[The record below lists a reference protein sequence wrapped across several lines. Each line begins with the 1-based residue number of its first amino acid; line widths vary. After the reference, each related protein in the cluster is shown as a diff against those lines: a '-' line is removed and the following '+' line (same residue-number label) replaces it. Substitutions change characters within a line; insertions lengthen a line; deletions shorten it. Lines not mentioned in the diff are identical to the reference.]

1 MTTPIIAIVGRPNVG
16 KSSLFNR
23 LAGRRL
29 AIVEDLPGT
38 TRDRVYCSIR
48 WNDQT
53 FTLIDTGGLELA
65 PDSDISEN
73 IKAQVEIAVE
83 EADAIMMLVDV
94 KDGIT
99 IPDEDIAETLRRSQK
114 PVVLA
119 VNKCDNRERENQA
132 MEFYQMPIENPVF
145 ISAHHNIGIFD
156 LMERVTGI
164 LPESTTIP
172 EDNDIL
178 KIAIL
183 GRPNAGK
190 SMLLNTMLGQKR
202 VIVSDVP
209 GTTRDSIDTIVE
221 RDGMR
226 ALLIDTAG
234 IRRRGKIDRGIEK
247 YSVMRALRAIDRADV
262 CLLMLDASEMVTAQ
276 DAHIAGYIREAYKGI
291 LIMINKWDLADDLA
305 LTKRECDMKV
315 KKSLKFLHYASV
327 QYVSAKTGF
336 GVEKILPATS
346 AIHQARI
353 KWTEHSEVRQA
364 VKRAFES
371 HPPMTKRF
379 FEIRDAIQIDILPPT
394 FVFSVTNPTLVH
406 FSYRRYL
413 ENSLRDRFDL
423 WGTPLKLVFA
433 KRLPKKQKTGTELE
447 KLNDS

>member
-23 LAGRRL
+23 LARERL

-38 TRDRVYCSIR
+38 TRDRVYSSIN
-48 WNDQT
+48 WNDQI

-65 PDSDISEN
+65 PESDISAN
-73 IKAQVEIAVE
+73 IKAQVEIAIE
-83 EADAIMMLVDV
+83 EADAIVMMVDV

-99 IPDEDIAETLRRSQK
+99 IPDQEIAETLRRSKK

-119 VNKCDNRERENQA
+119 VNKCDNQERAEQA
-132 MEFYQMPIENPVF
+132 FEFYQMPIADPVI
-145 ISAHHNIGIFD
+145 ISTQHNTGIAE
-156 LMERVTGI
+156 LMDRVTAI
-164 LPESTTIP
+164 LPESPVSP
-172 EDNDIL
+172 EDADIL

-202 VIVSDVP
+202 VIVSDIP

-234 IRRRGKIDRGIEK
+234 IRRRGRVDRGIEK
-247 YSVMRALRAIDRADV
+247 YSVMRAMRAIDRADV
-262 CLLMLDASEMVTAQ
+262 CLLMLDTSEMVTAQ

-291 LIMINKWDLADDLA
+291 LLVVNKWDLADELA
-305 LTKRECDMKV
+305 MTKRDCSLEI
-315 KKSLKFLHYASV
+315 KKNLKFLHYASMLFI
-327 QYVSAKTGF
+327 SAKTGF
-336 GVEKILPATS
+336 GVEKILPA
-346 AIHQARI
+346 AEKIHQARTKRI
-353 KWTEHSEVRQA
+353 EHAEVREA
-364 VKRAFES
+364 VRRAFES

-379 FEIRDAIQIDILPPT
+379 FEIRDVIQSDILPPT
-394 FVFSVTNPTLVH
+394 FVFAVSNPALVH

-413 ENSLRDRFDL
+413 ENSLRDTFGL
-423 WGTPLKLVFA
+423 WGTPLKLIFT
-433 KRLPKKQKTGTELE
+433 KRLPKKQKPGTTFGEI
-447 KLNDS
+447 NDS

>member
-1 MTTPIIAIVGRPNVG
+1 MTRPIVAIVGRPNVG

-23 LAGRRL
+23 LVGRRL

-38 TRDRVYCSIR
+38 TRDRVYGDIAWGDRSI
-48 WNDQT
+48 T
-53 FTLIDTGGLELA
+53 IVDTGGLEVS

-73 IKAQVEIAVE
+73 IRAQVGVAIS
-83 EADAIMMLVDV
+83 EAEAIIMLVDV

-99 IPDEDIAETLRRSQK
+99 IPDEDIAQLLRRSRK

-119 VNKCDNRERENQA
+119 VNKCDNPGRADQA
-132 MEFYQMPIENPVF
+132 FEFHQMSLGDPVN
-145 ISAHHNIGIFD
+145 ISAQHGTGVPE
-156 LMERVTGI
+156 LMERVMDV
-164 LPESTTIP
+164 LPETEAMP
-172 EDNDIL
+172 EETDIL

-221 RDGMR
+221 RDGIR

-234 IRRRGKIDRGIEK
+234 IRRRGRIDRGIEK
-247 YSVMRALRAIDRADV
+247 YSVLRALRAIDRADV
-262 CLLMLDASEMVTAQ
+262 CLLLLDAAEMVTAQ

-291 LIMINKWDLADDLA
+291 ILVINKWDLAEELA
-305 LTKRECDMKV
+305 LTRKGCQLEV
-315 KKSLKFLHYASV
+315 KKNLKFLHYASTLFT
-327 QYVSAKTGF
+327 SALTGD
-336 GVEKILPATS
+336 GVDKILPA
-346 AIHQARI
+346 AERIRQARLKRI
-353 KWTEHSEVRQA
+353 DHDELKQAVRQ
-364 VKRAFES
+364 AFES

-379 FEIRDAIQIDILPPT
+379 FDIRDVIQPDVTPPT
-394 FVFSVTNPTLVH
+394 FVFAVSNPTLVH

-413 ENSLRDRFDL
+413 ENSLRETFDL
-423 WGTPLKLVFA
+423 WGTPLRLVFK
-433 KRLPKKQKTGTELE
+433 KRLS
-447 KLNDS
+447 DA

>member
-38 TRDRVYCSIR
+38 TRDRVYCAIS
-48 WNDQT
+48 WEGKT
-53 FTLIDTGGLELA
+53 YTLIDTGGLELA

-83 EADAIMMLVDV
+83 EADAIIMLVDV

-99 IPDEDIAETLRRSQK
+99 IPDEEIAETLRRSAK

-119 VNKCDNRERENQA
+119 VNKCDNRERRDQA
-132 MEFYQMPIENPVF
+132 AEFYQIPIEDPIF
-145 ISAHHNIGIFD
+145 ISAHHNIGIFE
-156 LMERVTGI
+156 LMERVTAS
-164 LPESTTIP
+164 LPESIAVP
-172 EDNDIL
+172 DESDIL

-221 RDGMR
+221 RDGMS

-234 IRRRGKIDRGIEK
+234 IRRRGRIDRGIEK
-247 YSVMRALRAIDRADV
+247 YSVMRALRAIDRSDV

-276 DAHIAGYIREAYKGI
+276 DAHIAGYIRDAYKGI
-291 LIMINKWDLADDLA
+291 LIIINKWDLAEELT
-305 LTKRECDMKV
+305 LTKRECDIKV
-315 KKSLKFLHYASV
+315 KKGLKFLHYASEV
-327 QYVSAKTGF
+327 YISAKTGF
-336 GVEKILPATS
+336 GVDKILPAAA
-346 AIHQARI
+346 AIHQARTRWI
-353 KWTEHSEVRQA
+353 EHAEVKHAMKQ
-364 VKRAFES
+364 AFES

-379 FEIRDAIQIDILPPT
+379 FEIRDVIQTDILPPT
-394 FVFSVTNPTLVH
+394 FVFAVNNPTLVH

-433 KRLPKKQKTGTELE
+433 KRLPKKQKAVVEAE
-447 KLNDS
+447 KIDGL